1 MLSNMKTVVKI
12 LLLTLIMALG
22 MGAIGFTGLS
32 GLSDVNVITTQ
43 TANVEVPGIIT
54 AMTVS
59 ADIQHITRL
68 EKNIIIETDPGHL
81 SSYQS
86 DLQKGYAS
94 LDRNMALLNK
104 YFYSPT
110 AIQIIKEIVELKNQ
124 WLPVHREAVALGMK
138 SEIPENFN
146 KARDLSTTVGRD
158 RVTTLEGKLE
168 ELVVWKKG
176 IIDKASSA
184 TDATLSSSRITI
196 FSVLAISVLVG
207 LLIAWAFAR
216 NMMRQLGDEPSNI
229 ATLADKIAAGQLDT
243 AFDPKITTGVYDAI
257 HRMANN
263 LKVKIA
269 EAEEKGVE
277 ASKEA
282 ELAHKATMEAEAAKK
297 FAENAKRDGMHAAA
311 SQLGEVVDGLSAAT
325 KRLASQI
332 SESSNGSG
340 VQRSRI
346 SETAAA
352 MEEMNA
358 SVLEVSKN
366 ASNAANLSSK
376 ARDKATEGANMVQK
390 VISSITDV
398 QKSSM
403 SLKDEMTHLGKQ
415 AEDIG
420 HIMNVISDIAD
431 QTNLLALNAA
441 IEAARAGE
449 AGRGFAVVADEV
461 RKLAEKT
468 MSATKEVGD
477 SISGIQ
483 HGARTS
489 TISVENSVKSI
500 VETTSIA
507 SQSGDALK
515 EIVHLVDE
523 TSDQVQ
529 AIAAASEE
537 QSAASEEITR
547 AMGEVSNISTV
558 LADTMNESIQAVDDA
573 EQQALNIQNII
584 RDMKNS

>member
-12 LLLTLIMALG
+12 MLLTLIMALG

-32 GLSDVNVITTQ
+32 GLSNVNVITTQ
-43 TANVEVPGIIT
+43 TATVEVPGIIT
-54 AMTVS
+54 AMNVS

-68 EKNIIIETDPGHL
+68 EKNIIIEVDNARL
-81 SSYQS
+81 SAYQTE
-86 DLQKGYAS
+86 LQRYYTN
-94 LDRNMALLNK
+94 LDNNLVLLNK
-104 YFYSPT
+104 YFYSPN
-110 AIQIIKEIVELKNQ
+110 AIQIIKEITTLKAQ
-124 WLPVHREAVALGMK
+124 WLPAHKDAVALGMI
-138 SEIPENFN
+138 SEQGDNFE
-146 KARDLSTTVGRD
+146 KARALSTNKVRD
-158 RVTTLEGKLE
+158 LATALENKID
-168 ELVVWKKG
+168 ELVIWKTN
-176 IIDKASSA
+176 IIDKASQE
-184 TDATLSSSRITI
+184 TDDTLGRSRITI
-196 FSVLAISVLVG
+196 FSVLIISVLIG
-207 LLIAWAFAR
+207 LLIALAFAR
-216 NMMRQLGDEPSNI
+216 SLMRQLGDEPSNI

-243 AFDPKITTGVYDAI
+243 TFDPAITTGVYDAI
-257 HRMANN
+257 HRMAEN
-263 LKVKIA
+263 LKIKIA
-269 EAEEKGVE
+269 EAEEKGVQ
-277 ASKEA
+277 ANKEA
-282 ELAHKATMEAEAAKK
+282 ELAQKATIEAEAAKRA
-297 FAENAKRDGMHAAA
+297 AENAKRDGMQSAA
-311 SQLGEVVDGLSAAT
+311 SQLSEVVDGLSAAT
-325 KRLASQI
+325 QRLAAQI
-332 SESSNGSG
+332 NESSNGSG

-376 ARDKATEGANMVQK
+376 AREKATEGASMVQK
-390 VISSITDV
+390 VITSISDV
-398 QKSSM
+398 QKSSL
-403 SLKDEMTHLGKQ
+403 SLKDEMTNLGKQ

-477 SISGIQ
+477 AISGIQ
-483 HGARTS
+483 QGARTS

-500 VETTSIA
+500 VDTTNIA
-507 SQSGDALK
+507 SQSGEALK
-515 EIVHLVDE
+515 EIVTLVDD

-529 AIAAASEE
+529 AIATASEE

-558 LADTMNESIQAVDDA
+558 LAENMNESIHAVDDA
-573 EQQALNIQNII
+573 EQQALTIQNII